1 MDGARLDSHRYYRSS
16 SQFPHNF
23 SLSYSDEPAI
33 GFHQISEEPMLKL
46 IYTETSLHLEL
57 LTSDLEE
64 WIEHRLLFATS
75 IGQKIFVSAEKATFL
90 LPSFI
95 CEATA
100 LNLYLYREGVQSVSG
115 SQCDLDRVE
124 IELTGYWL
132 ATDLDSAE
140 GIFATQLPDRVESY
154 LWQLWNSANNHSVT
168 TDRALG

>member
-1 MDGARLDSHRYYRSS
+1 MAKLDSYRDRLPS

-33 GFHQISEEPMLKL
+33 RFHQTSEAPMLKL

-64 WIEHRLLFATS
+64 WIEQRLLFGTS
-75 IGQKIFVSAEKATFL
+75 IGQKTFASAQKATFL
-90 LPSFI
+90 LPSSI

-100 LNLYLYREGVQSVSG
+100 LNLLLYREGAQSVG
-115 SQCDLDRVE
+115 VDLCDLDRVE

-132 ATDLDSAE
+132 ARDVDSVE
-140 GIFATQLPDRVESY
+140 GIFASQLPDRVESY
-154 LWQLWNSANNHSVT
+154 LWQLWNSANNHSIT
-168 TDRALG
+168 SDRAIG